1 MQHKSYRNFLTILAT
16 AAAAA
21 SLGACATG
29 TQVSA
34 GGDVASATPT
44 TAGYLPAGTTMNA
57 RFDQA
62 ISTSNHEGDAFSA
75 TVTDNVYASNGSV
88 AVPAGAMLRG
98 HVTGVHSGNITDQN
112 VIRLNFESLDMNGRT
127 YPFSGSVSNVTVK
140 NGASSSTVR
149 DAATGAV
156 AGAVLGA
163 VLSGAEL
170 SKIVT
175 GGLLGA
181 AAGTVISLGTGDASH
196 ATIPAGS
203 AVTVRANQGVQV
215 R

>member
-1 MQHKSYRNFLTILAT
+1 MYRTSIALLAT
-16 AAAAA
+16 AAAL
-21 SLGACATG
+21 SACATG
-29 TQVSA
+29 TQVAA
-34 GGDVASATPT
+34 GGDVAAATPA
-44 TAGYLPAGTTMNA
+44 TASYLPAGTTMNA

-75 TVTDNVYASNGSV
+75 TVTDNVAASNG
-88 AVPAGAMLRG
+88 AIAIPAGAILRG
-98 HVTGVHSGNITDQN
+98 HVTGVHSGNITEQS
-112 VIRLNFESLDMNGRT
+112 VIRLNFDALEMGGRS
-127 YPFSGSVSNVTVK
+127 YPFGGSVSNVTVK
-140 NGASSSTVR
+140 NSASSTTVR

-181 AAGTVISLGTGDASH
+181 AAGTVISLGTGDASK

-203 AVTVRANQGVQV
+203 TVTVRSNAGIQV

>member
-1 MQHKSYRNFLTILAT
+1 MYRSTVAILAT
-16 AAAAA
+16 AAL
-21 SLGACATG
+21 LGACATG
-29 TQVSA
+29 TKVSA
-34 GGDVASATPT
+34 GGDVAATTPAT
-44 TAGYLPAGTTMNA
+44 SSYLPAGTTMNA

-62 ISTSNHEGDAFSA
+62 ISTKNHEGDAFSA
-75 TVTDNVYASNGSV
+75 TVTDNVYAQNGSI
-88 AVPAGAMLRG
+88 AVPAGAVLRG

-112 VIRLNFESLDMNGRT
+112 VIRLNFETLEMNGRT
-127 YPFSGSVSNVTVK
+127 YPFSASISNVTVK
-140 NGASSSTVR
+140 NSVSDKTAR
-149 DAATGAV
+149 NAATGAV

-170 SKIVT
+170 SKIIT

-181 AAGTVISLGTGDASH
+181 AAGTVISLGTGDANT

-203 AVTVRANQGVQV
+203 TVTVRSNEGVQV

>member
-1 MQHKSYRNFLTILAT
+1 MYRHTIALL
-16 AAAAA
+16 AAAAT
-21 SLGACATG
+21 LGACATG
-29 TQVSA
+29 TKVAA
-34 GGDVASATPT
+34 GGDVAATTPT
-44 TAGYLPAGTTMNA
+44 SGNYLPAGTTMNA
-57 RFDQA
+57 RFDQG
-62 ISTSNHEGDAFSA
+62 ISTSNREGDAFSA
-75 TVTDNVYASNGSV
+75 TVTDNVYATNG
-88 AVPAGAMLRG
+88 AIAIPAGAVVRG
-98 HVTGVHSGNITDQN
+98 HVTGVHSGNIADQN
-112 VIRLNFESLDMNGRT
+112 VIRLNFETLDMRGRT
-127 YPFSGSVSNVTVK
+127 YPFSGSVSNVSVK

-149 DAATGAV
+149 DATTGAV

-203 AVTVRANQGVQV
+203 TVTIRSNEGVQV

>member
-1 MQHKSYRNFLTILAT
+1 MYRTSIALLAT
-16 AAAAA
+16 AAA
-21 SLGACATG
+21 LGACATG

-34 GGDVASATPT
+34 GGDVAATTPA
-44 TAGYLPAGTTMNA
+44 TANYLPAGTTMNA

-75 TVTDNVYASNGSV
+75 TVTDNVYASNGAI
-88 AVPAGAMLRG
+88 AVPAGAILRG
-98 HVTGVHSGNITDQN
+98 HVTGVHSGNITQES
-112 VIRLNFESLDMNGRT
+112 VIRLNFDALQMGSQS
-127 YPFSGSVSNVTVK
+127 YPFGGSVSNVTVK
-140 NGASSSTVR
+140 NSASNTTVR

-181 AAGTVISLGTGDASH
+181 AAGTVISLGTGDASK

-203 AVTVRANQGVQV
+203 TVTVRSNEGIQI

>member
-1 MQHKSYRNFLTILAT
+1 MYRNTIAILAT
-16 AAAAA
+16 AAA
-21 SLGACATG
+21 LGACATG
-29 TQVSA
+29 TQVAA
-34 GGDVASATPT
+34 GGDVAATTPSN
-44 TAGYLPAGTTMNA
+44 GSYLPAGTTMNA

-75 TVTDNVYASNGSV
+75 TVTDNVTAANGAVAIPAGSV
-88 AVPAGAMLRG
+88 LRG
-98 HVTGVHSGNITDQN
+98 HITGVHSGNVADQN
-112 VIRLNFESLDMNGRT
+112 VIRLNFETLDMRGRS

-140 NGASSSTVR
+140 NGASNSTVR

-170 SKIVT
+170 GKIVT

-181 AAGTVISLGTGDASH
+181 AAGTAISLGTGDAST

-203 AVTVRANQGVQV
+203 TVTIRSNAGVQV

>member
-1 MQHKSYRNFLTILAT
+1 MYRHTIAILAT
-16 AAAAA
+16 AAA
-21 SLGACATG
+21 LGACATG
-29 TQVSA
+29 TRVAA
-34 GGDVASATPT
+34 GGDVAATTPSS
-44 TAGYLPAGTTMNA
+44 GNYLPAGTTMNA

-62 ISTSNHEGDAFSA
+62 ISTSNRDGDAFSA
-75 TVTDNVYASNGSV
+75 TINDNVYATNGAI
-88 AVPAGAMLRG
+88 AVPAGAIVRG
-98 HVTGVHSGNITDQN
+98 HITGVHSGNIADQN
-112 VIRLNFESLDMNGRT
+112 VIRLNFETLDMRGRS
-127 YPFSGSVSNVTVK
+127 YPFSGSVSNVNVK

-149 DAATGAV
+149 DATTGAV

-181 AAGTVISLGTGDASH
+181 AAGTVISLGTGDAST

-203 AVTVRANQGVQV
+203 TVTIRSNEAVQV

>member
-1 MQHKSYRNFLTILAT
+1 MYRNFVVLLAT
-16 AAAAA
+16 AAA
-21 SLGACATG
+21 LGACATG
-29 TQVSA
+29 TRVAA
-34 GGDVASATPT
+34 GGDVAATTPAT
-44 TAGYLPAGTTMNA
+44 GNYLPAGTTMNA

-62 ISTSNHEGDAFSA
+62 ISTSNHEGDTFSA
-75 TVTDNVYASNGSV
+75 TVTDNVYASNG
-88 AVPAGAMLRG
+88 AIAIPAGAILRG
-98 HVTGVHSGNITDQN
+98 HVTGVHSGNINDQN
-112 VIRLNFESLDMNGRT
+112 VIRLNFETLDMRGSS

-140 NGASSSTVR
+140 NGASNSTVR

-181 AAGTVISLGTGDASH
+181 AAGTVISLGKGDAST

-203 AVTVRANQGVQV
+203 AVTIRSNAGVQV

>member
-1 MQHKSYRNFLTILAT
+1 MHRNLIAILT
-16 AAAAA
+16 AAAA
-21 SLGACATG
+21 LGACATG
-29 TQVSA
+29 THVAA
-34 GGDVASATPT
+34 GGDVAATTPST
-44 TAGYLPAGTTMNA
+44 GSYLPAGTTMIA

-75 TVTDNVYASNGSV
+75 TVTDNVYATNGAI
-88 AVPAGAMLRG
+88 AVPMGAVLRG
-98 HVTGVHSGNITDQN
+98 HVTGVHSGNIADQN
-112 VIRLNFESLDMNGRT
+112 VIRLNFETMNMRGQS

-140 NGASSSTVR
+140 NGASNSTVR

-181 AAGTVISLGTGDASH
+181 AAGTVISLGTGDASK

-203 AVTVRANQGVQV
+203 TVTIRANEGVQV

>member
-1 MQHKSYRNFLTILAT
+1 MYRHTIALL
-16 AAAAA
+16 AAAAT
-21 SLGACATG
+21 LGACATG
-29 TQVSA
+29 TKVAA
-34 GGDVASATPT
+34 GGDVAATTPT
-44 TAGYLPAGTTMNA
+44 SGNYLPAGTTMNA

-62 ISTSNHEGDAFSA
+62 ISTSNREGDAFSA
-75 TVTDNVYASNGSV
+75 TVTDNVYATNG
-88 AVPAGAMLRG
+88 AIAIPAGAVVRG
-98 HVTGVHSGNITDQN
+98 HVTGVHSGNIADQN
-112 VIRLNFESLDMNGRT
+112 VIRLNFETLDMRGRT
-127 YPFSGSVSNVTVK
+127 YPFSGSVSNVSVK

-149 DAATGAV
+149 DATTGAV

-203 AVTVRANQGVQV
+203 TVTIRSNEGVQV